1 MLFNWVAFRSVPI
14 SHSDR
19 SSMSWRFHGT
29 NPWSWFALCE
39 ESQKAPILPDALFS
53 TYIPG
58 VVGCLVCLTAVRS
71 KSLSSNNISKVE
83 AAQTMFSCPLGKA
96 VSLVSSFGSVGVGYS
111 SSLGHF
117 LITAVSNPY
126 IYTGWLV
133 FMQKRQGLDFHSYHK
148 DG

>member
-1 MLFNWVAFRSVPI
+1 MPI

-111 SSLGHF
+111 
-117 LITAVSNPY
+117 
-126 IYTGWLV
+126 
-133 FMQKRQGLDFHSYHK
+133 
-148 DG
+148 